1 MNDVHID
8 VRDGIATLTLNAPRR
23 LNAITPEM
31 ADDIAEHCRAVE
43 ADPDIAALVVCGAGD
58 SFCSGADL
66 SSLGAVSVDPLR
78 DDNFDA
84 IERIYRAFLAVEE
97 LNLLTVAAVKGAA
110 VGAGLNLV
118 LATDI
123 RIVAHDARLM
133 SGFVTKGLHPG
144 GGHFDLLARSSSPQ
158 VACALGLAGQR
169 INGDDAVRLGLAWE
183 ATDADGVDAR
193 AREVAAGVAANPA
206 VARAAKRSIR
216 LSVTERATR
225 QAAVQIERVQQ
236 LRTVRRIGSAVT
248 GRAE

>member
-1 MNDVHID
+1 MAEVDLD
-8 VRDGIATLTLNAPRR
+8 IAAGVAVLTLNAPAR

-31 ADDIAEHCRAVE
+31 ADTIAGHCRDVE
-43 ADPDIAALVVCGAGD
+43 ADQSVAALVVRGAGD

-66 SSLGAVSVDPLR
+66 SSLGEVSADPLR
-78 DDNFDA
+78 EDNFDA

-97 LNLLTVAAVKGAA
+97 LDLLTVAAVRGAA
-110 VGAGLNLV
+110 VGAGLNLL

-123 RIVAHDARLM
+123 RVVAHDARLM
-133 SGFVTKGLHPG
+133 SGFVRKGLHPG

-169 INGDDAVRLGLAWE
+169 ITGDDAVRLGLAWE
-183 ATDADGVDAR
+183 ATDADGVDTRAMQI
-193 AREVAAGVAANPA
+193 AREVAAQSA

-225 QAAVQIERVQQ
+225 RAAVQIERVQQ
-236 LRTVRRIGSAVT
+236 LRTVRRVGSAVT
-248 GRAE
+248 QK

>member
-1 MNDVHID
+1 MTEVSLEITTGTA
-8 VRDGIATLTLNAPRR
+8 VLTLDAPAR
-23 LNAITPEM
+23 LNAITPDM
-31 ADDIAEHCRAVE
+31 ADAIAAHCQSVT
-43 ADPDIAALVVCGAGD
+43 ADPTIAALVVRGAGD

-66 SSLGAVSVDPLR
+66 SSLGEVSADPLR
-78 DDNFDA
+78 DDNFEA

-97 LNLLTVAAVKGAA
+97 LDVLTIAAVKGAA
-110 VGAGLNLV
+110 VGAGLNLL

-123 RIVAHDARLM
+123 RIVAHDARLL
-133 SGFVTKGLHPG
+133 SGFVKLGLHPG

-169 INGDDAVRLGLAWE
+169 IDGDDAVRLGLAWE
-183 ATDADGVDAR
+183 AADAADVDAR
-193 AREVAAGVAANPA
+193 AIEIADGVAANPA

-236 LRTVRRIGSAVT
+236 LRTVRRVGSAVT
-248 GRAE
+248 RK

>member
-1 MNDVHID
+1 VAEVELD
-8 VRDGIATLTLNAPRR
+8 IAAGVAVLTLNAPAR

-31 ADDIAEHCRAVE
+31 ADTIAGHCRDVE
-43 ADPDIAALVVCGAGD
+43 ADPSVAALVVRGAGD

-66 SSLGAVSVDPLR
+66 SSLGEVSADPLR
-78 DDNFDA
+78 EDNFEA

-97 LNLLTVAAVKGAA
+97 LDLLTVAAVRGAA
-110 VGAGLNLV
+110 VGAGLNLL

-123 RIVAHDARLM
+123 RVVAHDARLM
-133 SGFVTKGLHPG
+133 SGFVKKGLHPG

-183 ATDADGVDAR
+183 ATDADGVDTR
-193 AREVAAGVAANPA
+193 AMQIAQNVAAQPA

-225 QAAVQIERVQQ
+225 RAAVQIERVQQ
-236 LRTVRRIGSAVT
+236 LRTVRRVGSAVT
-248 GRAE
+248 QK

>member
-1 MNDVHID
+1 MTE
-8 VRDGIATLTLNAPRR
+8 VRIETDGGVAVLTLNAPRR

-43 ADPDIAALVVCGAGD
+43 ADPAIAALVVCGAGD

-66 SSLGAVSVDPLR
+66 SSLGEVSTDPLR
-78 DDNFDA
+78 DDNFEA

-97 LNLLTVAAVKGAA
+97 LDVLTVAAVKGAA
-110 VGAGLNLV
+110 VGAGLNLL

-123 RIVAHDARLM
+123 RVVAHDSRLM
-133 SGFVTKGLHPG
+133 SGLGLHPG

-183 ATDADGVDAR
+183 AVDAEEVQQR
-193 AREVAAGVAANPA
+193 AVQIAENVAAQPT

-225 QAAVQIERVQQ
+225 RAAVQIERVQQ
-236 LRTVRRIGSAVT
+236 LRTVRRVGADVT
-248 GRAE
+248 RK

>member
-1 MNDVHID
+1 MTEVQIET
-8 VRDGIATLTLNAPRR
+8 DGGVAVLRLNAPSR

-31 ADDIAEHCRAVE
+31 ADDIAEHCRTVQ
-43 ADPDIAALVVCGAGD
+43 ADPTIAALVVAGAGD

-66 SSLGAVSVDPLR
+66 SSLGEVSTDPLR
-78 DDNFDA
+78 DDNFEA

-97 LNLLTVAAVKGAA
+97 LDVLTVAAVQGAA
-110 VGAGLNLV
+110 VGAGLNLL

-133 SGFVTKGLHPG
+133 SGFVRKGLHPG

-158 VACALGLAGQR
+158 VACAIGLAGQR
-169 INGDDAVRLGLAWE
+169 ITGDDAVRLGLAWE
-183 ATDADGVDAR
+183 ATDAAAVTER
-193 AREVAAGVAANPA
+193 ARQLAADAAGNPA

-225 QAAVQIERVQQ
+225 HAAVQIERVQQ
-236 LRTVRRIGSAVT
+236 LRTVRRVGSAVT
-248 GRAE
+248 AK